1 MVSCL
6 ILRSLNHFE
15 FIFVYGVRDY
25 SDFID
30 LYVTFPTPFVEENLF
45 SSWYILASFVED
57 ELIVD
62 VGLFLGALF
71 CSSDLHVCFCDVL
84 ITVAL

>member
-25 SDFID
+25 SDFTD
-30 LYVTFPTPFVEENLF
+30 LYVTFPTPFVEENFF
-45 SSWYILASFVED
+45 SSWYILASFIED

-62 VGLFLGALF
+62 VGLFLGTLF
-71 CSSDLHVCFCDVL
+71 CFSDLHVCFCAVL